1 MIDDKNNNDNKKETE
16 TTVKENDLKQE
27 EVKNEEEKKETQE
40 INKNNQVKTE
50 TTIEQNGLKQEE
62 VKNEEEKKETQ
73 EINENNQVETETV
86 KNQNNDNKEEI
97 KEEEKEDKEDKET
110 TDTKWYVVQAH
121 SGFEDKAVENIKEAA
136 KKKSLSHFFEE
147 FEIPTREVVEIKRG
161 KKINTEKKFF
171 PGYMLVKMNMNNET
185 WQLVKKSNKVSGF
198 VGNDHRP
205 VPLSDMEAMKMLK
218 RGDDSIEY
226 ITPAII
232 YEVGEQVK
240 VCDGPFASFNGLV
253 EEVDEEKGKLKISVS
268 IFGRSTPVELE
279 YTQVE
284 KI

>member
-1 MIDDKNNNDNKKETE
+1 M
-16 TTVKENDLKQE
+16 KQE
-27 EVKNEEEKKETQE
+27 EVKNEEEKKET
-40 INKNNQVKTE
+40 E
-50 TTIEQNGLKQEE
+50 TTVKENDLKQEE

-97 KEEEKEDKEDKET
+97 KEEEKEDKET

-253 EEVDEEKGKLKISVS
+253 EEVDEEKEKLKISVS

-279 YTQVE
+279 YAQVE

>member
-16 TTVKENDLKQE
+16 TAVKENDLNQE
-27 EVKNEEEKKETQE
+27 EIKNEEKKE
-40 INKNNQVKTE
+40 
-50 TTIEQNGLKQEE
+50 
-62 VKNEEEKKETQ
+62 ETQ
-73 EINENNQVETETV
+73 EINENNQTETETV
-86 KNQNNDNKEEI
+86 KNQNNDNKEEV
-97 KEEEKEDKEDKET
+97 KEEEKEETQEINENNQTETETVKNQNNDNKEEVKEEEKEDKET

-147 FEIPTREVVEIKRG
+147 FQIPTRDVVEIKKG
-161 KKINTEKKFF
+161 KKISTEKKFF
-171 PGYMLVKMNMNNET
+171 PGYMLVKMNMSNET

-218 RGDDSIEY
+218 RGDDSVEY
-226 ITPAII
+226 ISPTII

-240 VCDGPFASFNGLV
+240 ICDGPFASFTGEV
-253 EEVDEEKGKLKISVS
+253 DEVDEEKGKLKISVS

>member
-16 TTVKENDLKQE
+16 TTVKEND
-27 EVKNEEEKKETQE
+27 
-40 INKNNQVKTE
+40 
-50 TTIEQNGLKQEE
+50 LKQEE

>member
-27 EVKNEEEKKETQE
+27 EAKNEEEKEETQE
-40 INKNNQVKTE
+40 INENNQVETE

-86 KNQNNDNKEEI
+86 KNQNNDNKEEV
-97 KEEEKEDKEDKET
+97 KEEEKEDKET

-147 FEIPTREVVEIKRG
+147 FEIPTREVIEIKKG

-279 YTQVE
+279 YTEVE

>member
-27 EVKNEEEKKETQE
+27 EAKNEEE
-40 INKNNQVKTE
+40 
-50 TTIEQNGLKQEE
+50 
-62 VKNEEEKKETQ
+62 
-73 EINENNQVETETV
+73 
-86 KNQNNDNKEEI
+86 
-97 KEEEKEDKEDKET
+97 KEDKET

-121 SGFEDKAVENIKEAA
+121 SGFEDKAVENIKETA

-147 FEIPTREVVEIKRG
+147 FQIPTRDVIEIKKG

-171 PGYMLVKMNMNNET
+171 PGYILVKMDMNNET
-185 WQLVKKSNKVSGF
+185 WQLVKKSNKVSSF

-205 VPLSDMEAMKMLK
+205 VPLSDMEAKKMLK

-226 ITPAII
+226 VAPTIN